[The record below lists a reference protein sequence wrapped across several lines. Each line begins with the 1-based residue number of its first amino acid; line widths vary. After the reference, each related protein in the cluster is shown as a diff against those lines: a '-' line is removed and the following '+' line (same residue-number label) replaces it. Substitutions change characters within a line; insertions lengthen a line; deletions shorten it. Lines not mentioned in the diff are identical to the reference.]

1 MKYIVRFSGQFKKSF
16 KLCKRRGYD
25 VGKGLS
31 VASQLFK
38 GHSRESGGTR
48 GRGDEITM
56 TMTLIRV

>member
-31 VASQLFK
+31 VALRLFK
-38 GHSRESGGTR
+38 RPAGCLSASLVKGC
-48 GRGDEITM
+48 
-56 TMTLIRV
+56 L